1 MNLSKFFQQL
11 ARDMKASAAKTG
23 VLGLLL
29 LVGLYFW
36 LPPLLSAF
44 SGGTTATA
52 ATPATTAAPASS
64 PTATVPS
71 SSPAA
76 TGSASSTPNSTT
88 TAKQPHDSAVITK
101 LLREHP
107 LMQPVIAEEIPE
119 RPFGLDYDSMPLPL
133 EMVEDSRAEQPP
145 PPSKPKPPP
154 IEKLDGLTLKSTLVG
169 PTRRAAIINNRLF
182 QEGQMVPWKDKQLRL
197 ESVTRKSV
205 TLTDGSQ
212 SWQLTLKD
220 SRGES
225 KE

>member
-1 MNLSKFFQQL
+1 
-11 ARDMKASAAKTG
+11 MKASAAKTG

-29 LVGLYFW
+29 LVGFYFW

-44 SGGTTATA
+44 SGGTSATSPA
-52 ATPATTAAPASS
+52 PATVA
-64 PTATVPS
+64 

-76 TGSASSTPNSTT
+76 TATSSSPAGTSSTSSTPNPTT
-88 TAKQPHDSAVITK
+88 TDKQPHDSAVISK

-107 LMQPVIAEEIPE
+107 LMQPVSAEEIPE
-119 RPFGLDYDSMPLPL
+119 KPFGLDYDSMPLPV
-133 EMVEDSRAEQPP
+133 EIVEDSLAEALP
-145 PPSKPKPPP
+145 PPSKLKPPP
-154 IEKLDGLTLKSTLVG
+154 IEKLDGLTLKSTLLG
-169 PTRRAAIINNRLF
+169 PTRRAAMINNRLF
-182 QEGQMVPWKDKQLRL
+182 QEGQMVPWNDKQLRL

>member
-23 VLGLLL
+23 VLGVLL

-44 SGGTTATA
+44 SGGST
-52 ATPATTAAPASS
+52 ATTAAPAPVASS
-64 PTATVPS
+64 PATTVAS
-71 SSPAA
+71 SSPAS
-76 TGSASSTPNSTT
+76 TGSASSTSNPTT
-88 TAKQPHDSAVITK
+88 TAKQPHDSAAITK

-107 LMQPVIAEEIPE
+107 LMQPVNAEEITE
-119 RPFGLDYDSMPLPL
+119 KPFGLDYDSMPLPV
-133 EMVEDSRAEQPP
+133 EMVEDSLAEPPP

-154 IEKLDGLTLKSTLVG
+154 IERLDGLTLKSTLLG
-169 PTRRAAIINNRLF
+169 PTRRAAMINNRLF

-205 TLTDGSQ
+205 SLTDGSQ

>member
-23 VLGLLL
+23 VLGVLL

-44 SGGTTATA
+44 SGSSMATA
-52 ATPATTAAPASS
+52 ATSATVASS
-64 PTATVPS
+64 PAATVPS

-76 TGSASSTPNSTT
+76 TGTASSTPNPTT

-101 LLREHP
+101 LLHEHP
-107 LMQPVIAEEIPE
+107 LMQPVSAEEIPE
-119 RPFGLDYDSMPLPL
+119 KPFGLDYDSMPLPV
-133 EMVEDSRAEQPP
+133 EMVEDSLAEPPP

-169 PTRRAAIINNRLF
+169 PTRRAAMINNRLF

-225 KE
+225 NE

>member
-11 ARDMKASAAKTG
+11 TRDMKASAAKTA

-44 SGGTTATA
+44 SVSPTATA
-52 ATPATTAAPASS
+52 AAPV
-64 PTATVPS
+64 TVPS
-71 SSPAA
+71 STPAT

-88 TAKQPHDSAVITK
+88 MAKQPPDSAVITK

-107 LMQPVIAEEIPE
+107 LMQPVSAKEIPE
-119 RPFGLDYDSMPLPL
+119 KPFGLDYESLPLPV
-133 EMVEDSRAEQPP
+133 EMVADSLAEPP
-145 PPSKPKPPP
+145 APPSKPPP
-154 IEKLDGLTLKSTLVG
+154 IERLDGLTLKSTLLG
-169 PTRRAAIINNRLF
+169 PTRRAAMINNRLF

>member
-29 LVGLYFW
+29 IVGLYFW

-44 SGGTTATA
+44 SGSTTAPA
-52 ATPATTAAPASS
+52 ATPATTAEP
-64 PTATVPS
+64 ATVPS

-76 TGSASSTPNSTT
+76 TGSTSSTPTPTT
-88 TAKQPHDSAVITK
+88 TAKQPPDSAVINK

-119 RPFGLDYDSMPLPL
+119 KPFGLDYESMPLPL
-133 EMVEDSRAEQPP
+133 EMVEDSLAAPP
-145 PPSKPKPPP
+145 PPPAKPKPPP

-169 PTRRAAIINNRLF
+169 PTRRAAMINNRLF

-197 ESVTRKSV
+197 ESVTRKSA

-220 SRGES
+220 SRGEP

>member
-23 VLGLLL
+23 VLGVLL

-44 SGGTTATA
+44 SGGPTATA
-52 ATPATTAAPASS
+52 ATPATVASS
-64 PTATVPS
+64 PAAEVPS
-71 SSPAA
+71 SSPAS
-76 TGSASSTPNSTT
+76 TGSASPTPNSTT
-88 TAKQPHDSAVITK
+88 TAKQPPDSAVIAK

-107 LMQPVIAEEIPE
+107 LMQPVNAQEVPE
-119 RPFGLDYDSMPLPL
+119 KPFGLDYDSMPLP
-133 EMVEDSRAEQPP
+133 VEIEKDSLADLLPP
-145 PPSKPKPPP
+145 PPKPLPPP
-154 IEKLDGLTLKSTLVG
+154 IERLDGLTLKSTLVG
-169 PTRRAAIINNRLF
+169 PTRRAAMINNRLF
-182 QEGQMVPWKDKQLRL
+182 QEGQMVPWKNKQLQL